1 MTINV
6 PPAGDKFRRVDRQEA
21 NLRVAAQ
28 AIPDKT
34 VHVSEGI
41 FWLNES
47 QIIEFLGGNSA
58 MLSFPT
64 ADARWVIISL
74 GQNGNINLVHGA
86 QAPNPEIPPIP
97 GERLALAGVFLNAAD
112 SVISQDMVFDLRPY
126 LRAGSTIA
134 GLTINDIDGLQAA
147 LDDKADI
154 TGTPSPTFTLNND
167 HTGPPTEDVLL
178 RVERGDEPDV
188 FLRWNETTDVWEL
201 TNDGTIVNPIG
212 SGDVDGGTF

>member
-28 AIPDKT
+28 AIPNKT
-34 VHVSEGI
+34 VRVTEGL

-58 MLSFPT
+58 MLSFPNT
-64 ADARWVIISL
+64 GARWVIVAL

-86 QAPNPEIPPIP
+86 QGPNPEIPPIP
-97 GERLALAGVFLNAAD
+97 GSRLALAGVFINSTD
-112 SVISQDMVFDLRPY
+112 SVISQDMVFDLRPW
-126 LRAGSTIA
+126 LRAGSA
-134 GLTINDIDGLQAA
+134 VSGLTISDIDGLQVV
-147 LDDKADI
+147 LDNKADI

-167 HTGPPTEDVLL
+167 HTGPPTEDILL

-188 FLRWNETTDVWEL
+188 FLRWNEADDVWEL
-201 TNDGTIVNPIG
+201 TNDGTTVDQIVVSPI
-212 SGDVDGGTF
+212 DGGIF